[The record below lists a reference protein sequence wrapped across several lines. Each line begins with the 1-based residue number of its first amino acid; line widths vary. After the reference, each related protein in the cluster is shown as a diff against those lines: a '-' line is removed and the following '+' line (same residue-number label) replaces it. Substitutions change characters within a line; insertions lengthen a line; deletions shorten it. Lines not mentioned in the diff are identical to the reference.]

1 MASAAVATSTW
12 QPGLFG
18 SRAAA
23 PMALESVARKTQ
35 ADVRYVMGHCRPGTP
50 ARLLDVPCGSGRHTL
65 ELARHGHEVT
75 GIDLSIDAIE
85 EARAAAISEGLPARF
100 MLADMREL
108 PVLEPFDGV
117 VCLGNSASYFGAR
130 DTQVFFNMMAAALR
144 PHGWLVLDSHTCA
157 ESVFP
162 LEKERDIEID
172 GMSYRA
178 ALSYDPRTSILR
190 TAGRLTIDGD
200 ERPVTEAHRVMTV
213 GELVRSLAA
222 AGLRVTGLHADP
234 DGTPFTPGARRL
246 LLHAV
251 RAY

>member
-1 MASAAVATSTW
+1 MASAAVASNAW
-12 QPGLFG
+12 RPGMVG
-18 SRAAA
+18 SLAAA
-23 PMALESVARKTQ
+23 RMAPASVARQTQ
-35 ADVRYVMGHCRPGTP
+35 ADVEFVLRHCHVG
-50 ARLLDVPCGSGRHTL
+50 AAAHLLDVPCGSGRHTL

-75 GIDLSIDAIE
+75 GIDLSAEAIDD
-85 EARAAAISEGLPARF
+85 ARASAMSEGLAAHF

-108 PVLEPFDGV
+108 PVLKPFDGV
-117 VCLGNSASYFGAR
+117 VCLGNSASYFGAK
-130 DTQVFFNMMAAALR
+130 DTQIFFNMIAAALR
-144 PHGWLVLDSHTCA
+144 PHGWLVLDSYTCA

-162 LEKERDIEID
+162 LEKERDLDID

-190 TAGRLTIDGD
+190 TAGLLTVDGE
-200 ERPVTEAHRVMTV
+200 ERAVTQAHRVMTA

-222 AGLRVTGLHADP
+222 AGLRVTGLYADP